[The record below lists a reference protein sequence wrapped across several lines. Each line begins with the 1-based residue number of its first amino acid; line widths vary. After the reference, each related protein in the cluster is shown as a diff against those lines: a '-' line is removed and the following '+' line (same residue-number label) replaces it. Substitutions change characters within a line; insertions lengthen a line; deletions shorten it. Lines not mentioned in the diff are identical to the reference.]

1 MVEFSEELRMFQLT
15 VRRYVRDELMPLE
28 ARVIRGEPVPPEEQD
43 RVEALG

>member
-1 MVEFSEELRMFQLT
+1 MVELSEELRIFQLMA
-15 VRRYVRDELMPLE
+15 RRYGRNELMPLE